1 MFGKAI
7 LPVSN
12 NIMGSVWARLV
23 CLQWLAVRITMS
35 TLSNRASNEGYVNA
49 NVIRDGQVRLA
60 QCILNVKALKG
71 AFNQEIRRR
80 VFLRECVIL
89 ANLHEPSFQALMSTL
104 STAACL
110 LSAGRSSYKQNK
122 VGLCYGLVC
131 ILIEQSYSKL
141 YRYRIKHLDYN
152 IRF

>member
-35 TLSNRASNEGYVNA
+35 TLSTRALNEGYANA

-60 QCILNVKALKG
+60 
-71 AFNQEIRRR
+71 
-80 VFLRECVIL
+80 
-89 ANLHEPSFQALMSTL
+89 
-104 STAACL
+104 
-110 LSAGRSSYKQNK
+110 
-122 VGLCYGLVC
+122 
-131 ILIEQSYSKL
+131 
-141 YRYRIKHLDYN
+141 
-152 IRF
+152 

>member
-35 TLSNRASNEGYVNA
+35 TLSTRASKENA

-60 QCILNVKALKG
+60 
-71 AFNQEIRRR
+71 
-80 VFLRECVIL
+80 
-89 ANLHEPSFQALMSTL
+89 
-104 STAACL
+104 
-110 LSAGRSSYKQNK
+110 
-122 VGLCYGLVC
+122 
-131 ILIEQSYSKL
+131 
-141 YRYRIKHLDYN
+141 
-152 IRF
+152 